1 MTEKTER
8 VQLLNLTFPK
18 LTPIPIH
25 NVDLILHYL
34 GASWSDYNLVHILRD
49 NSSDS
54 PMMTTR
60 MASIAQIIMSPCI
73 AFC

>member
-34 GASWSDYNLVHILRD
+34 LGEEQAGLIIILY
-49 NSSDS
+49 
-54 PMMTTR
+54 T
-60 MASIAQIIMSPCI
+60 
-73 AFC
+73 F